1 MGLSLLKMPPAP
13 GAFTRKRKL
22 ADYSQAH
29 IKLMKLADNPTPYTV
44 EVAILSVLNCA
55 EVQEMLAVNRV
66 SPGRS
71 HESMIQDLA
80 NLVRHKKLCS
90 PFAVTLSQAYVAAD
104 NIIICNKPLVQSCP
118 KRVPSMSSL
127 GLNRGSDPTGQAD
140 AYAGRSS
147 LGELL
152 RSLPPP
158 PTTLSG
164 MRGEYLQLVQDLAT
178 DMQATR
184 NHL

>member
-1 MGLSLLKMPPAP
+1 
-13 GAFTRKRKL
+13 
-22 ADYSQAH
+22 
-29 IKLMKLADNPTPYTV
+29 
-44 EVAILSVLNCA
+44 
-55 EVQEMLAVNRV
+55 
-66 SPGRS
+66 
-71 HESMIQDLA
+71 
-80 NLVRHKKLCS
+80 
-90 PFAVTLSQAYVAAD
+90 
-104 NIIICNKPLVQSCP
+104 
-118 KRVPSMSSL
+118 MSSL

-184 NHL
+184 NHLTTLQSEIYGLAALSGQLLDVRSGGGLQ